1 MTPEFTI
8 LREFDDS
15 PHTPLNMAK
24 NPDGFP
30 FTFFFSFHF
39 LLSFLVTIV
48 IQFLESRDIESVLEE
63 ALGTISPPSGLHNFE
78 FHWIIKIIL
87 SISDILINT

>member
-1 MTPEFTI
+1 M
-8 LREFDDS
+8 
-15 PHTPLNMAK
+15 
-24 NPDGFP
+24 GFP
-30 FTFFFSFHF
+30 LHFFSFHF